1 MAHAKGND
9 SPDARLAK
17 VSELG
22 RAFAAALLSGD
33 EIAAEMAIREAMDVN
48 LTSADID
55 DEIIAPALW
64 LVGELWSRGE
74 ISVAD
79 EHLATEI
86 SIRVIALQREAQ
98 RFATSRAG
106 RRVLLAAPAGELHVV
121 ALRMIANLL
130 REAGYA
136 VVMLGADVPLEVL
149 ADSASRHQ
157 ADVICLTATMPGGS
171 DRVLVAMHEVQHERP
186 GAAFVV
192 GGRDVATR
200 LRSRPG
206 VAVCRRVSEVVE
218 SVDAMVQRADMN

>member
-9 SPDARLAK
+9 PPPDSRPAK

-33 EIAAEMAIREAMDVN
+33 EIAAEIAIREAMDAN

-106 RRVLLAAPAGELHVV
+106 RRVLLA
-121 ALRMIANLL
+121 
-130 REAGYA
+130 
-136 VVMLGADVPLEVL
+136 
-149 ADSASRHQ
+149 DSASRHQ

-171 DRVLVAMHEVQHERP
+171 DRVLVSMHEVQHERP

>member
-1 MAHAKGND
+1 MGHARGND
-9 SPDARLAK
+9 PPDSRTAK

-33 EIAAEMAIREAMDVN
+33 EIAAEMVVREAMDAN

-64 LVGELWSRGE
+64 LVGE
-74 ISVAD
+74 
-79 EHLATEI
+79 
-86 SIRVIALQREAQ
+86 
-98 RFATSRAG
+98 
-106 RRVLLAAPAGELHVV
+106 PHVV
-121 ALRMIANLL
+121 SLRMIANLL

-136 VVMLGADVPLEVL
+136 VVMLGADVPLDVL
-149 ADSASRHQ
+149 ADAASRHQ

-171 DRVLVAMHEVQHERP
+171 DRVLVAMHEVQLERP
-186 GAAFVV
+186 DATFVV

-200 LRSRPG
+200 MRSRPG